1 MALRI
6 AVSSVF
12 LLLCA
17 LGSMPAAF
25 AAPSTCTEIIAQR
38 NRVFDDNKTLL
49 AEVSKLRKA
58 VSSDEAAVEM
68 LSGGAQEN
76 AKNELAKDTA
86 ALKEAQ
92 SKQQQV
98 GLKLKELDTEVAR
111 CRGKNQESQPGSWAG
126 KWRGGNRDYQV
137 FILQG
142 RVYYNVTSPDKTISG
157 QGSCSVS
164 GSAATCDYEERYKIG
179 SEETDSFGKQALTL
193 SGDAIVEQRTLRS
206 VECYGGAQ
214 GWCDSFRAHI
224 GQAVEDTWHRV
235 KP

>member
-6 AVSSVF
+6 AASSV
-12 LLLCA
+12 LLFLCA
-17 LGSMPAAF
+17 LGATPAAL
-25 AAPSTCTEIIAQR
+25 AGPSTCTGIIAER
-38 NRVFDDNKTLL
+38 NRVFDQNKSLL
-49 AEVSKLRKA
+49 TEVSKLRRA
-58 VSSDEAAVEM
+58 VSSDESAVEM

-76 AKNELAKDTA
+76 AKNELSRDSA

-92 SKQQQV
+92 SKQQGV
-98 GLKLKELDTEVAR
+98 GQKLKELDAEVAR
-111 CRGKNQESQPGSWAG
+111 CQGRNQESQGGTWAG
-126 KWRGGNRDYQV
+126 KWRGGNRDYSV

-142 RVYYNVTSPDKTISG
+142 RVYFNLTSPDKTISG

-164 GSAATCDYEERYKIG
+164 GSAATCDYEERYKSG

-193 SGDAIVEQRTLRS
+193 SGDTIVEQRTLRS
-206 VECYGGAQ
+206 VQCYGGAQ

-224 GQAVEDTWHRV
+224 GQTVEDTWHRI

>member
-6 AVSSVF
+6 AVSSLF

-17 LGSMPAAF
+17 LGAMPAAL
-25 AAPSTCTEIIAQR
+25 AGPSACSEIVAQR
-38 NRVFDDNKTLL
+38 NRVFDDNKVQL
-49 AEVSKLRKA
+49 AAVSKLRKA

-86 ALKEAQ
+86 ALKAAQ
-92 SKQQQV
+92 SKQQEV

-111 CRGKNQESQPGSWAG
+111 CRGKNQESQPESWAG
-126 KWRGGNRDYQV
+126 KWRGGNRDYSA

-142 RVYYNVTSPDKTISG
+142 RVLYNETSPDHTISG

-164 GSAATCDYEERYKIG
+164 GSAATCDYEERYKSG
-179 SEETDSFGKQALTL
+179 SEEMDSFGKQALTL
-193 SGDAIVEQRTLRS
+193 NGDTIVEQRTLRS
-206 VECYGGAQ
+206 LECYGGGKAL
-214 GWCDSFRAHI
+214 CDAARPHI
-224 GQAVEDTWHRV
+224 DQPIEDTWHRV